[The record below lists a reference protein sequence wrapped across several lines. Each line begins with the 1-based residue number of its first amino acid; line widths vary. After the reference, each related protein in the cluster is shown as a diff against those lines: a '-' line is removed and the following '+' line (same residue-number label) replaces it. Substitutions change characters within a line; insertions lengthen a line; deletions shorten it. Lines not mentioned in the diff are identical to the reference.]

1 MVKIGLPNNS
11 LHAKSE
17 EDTRK
22 TFCAICN
29 VNCCT
34 PIQLKEHLNGKPHK
48 ARMLRKKYVANEDQN
63 TTRNLMCSKDSTVA
77 VNLVGPRQTPLITP
91 ILGPNEMRCDICHIV
106 CSGRQPFLLHINGK
120 QHKKAL
126 KKHQEAFPFW
136 QQPEVEYP
144 PPDYSHIVS
153 YLTEEQ
159 SATDYSDRFDLSDEK
174 LSQDKVEEKDIGKR
188 IKII

>member
-1 MVKIGLPNNS
+1 MSKPEEQQSKRDAILHKILNKTIKKPFASTVQFTCSPCNFICNNQPEYLTHLSTNEHKSKMVKIGLPNDS
-11 LHAKSE
+11 LHAKSEE

-48 ARMLRKKYVANEDQN
+48 ARMLRKKYVANEDPN

-120 QHKKAL
+120 QHKVYF
-126 KKHQEAFPFW
+126 E
-136 QQPEVEYP
+136 
-144 PPDYSHIVS
+144 
-153 YLTEEQ
+153 
-159 SATDYSDRFDLSDEK
+159 
-174 LSQDKVEEKDIGKR
+174 
-188 IKII
+188 